1 MQTTENF
8 SARLQADLIAFIGT
22 EKWHRHGINKHL
34 LLTDGTVYFAETAG
48 CWWFLDIVATEI
60 FRMQAT
66 HPFLVIDLDVNDGKA
81 DIRVSDGN
89 DVVLFKRH
97 IHFTDAPDGLW
108 RFYLTDNVVL
118 LPSEY

>member
-34 LLTDGTVYFAETAG
+34 LLTDGTVYFAETAA
-48 CWWFLDIVATEI
+48 CWWFVDIVATE
-60 FRMQAT
+60 MMMLHSK
-66 HPFLVIDLDVNDGKA
+66 HPFLAILLDVSEGEA
-81 DIRVSDGN
+81 DIHVTDG
-89 DVVLFKRH
+89 DGLRLYRRH
-97 IHFTDAPDGLW
+97 IHFTDAPPGQW
-108 RFYLTDNVVL
+108 RFYLTDNVCL